1 MIQCTFIKWP
11 PSFFVFVYIFF
22 SSAVTR
28 LLIKKYFFFSN
39 FNIDFISYI
48 TMIFF
53 IFKKTC
59 KFAHTKKYC
68 KHLYQLS
75 PYHATD
81 LHVRSSIRTKGRD
94 NV

>member
-1 MIQCTFIKWP
+1 
-11 PSFFVFVYIFF
+11 
-22 SSAVTR
+22 
-28 LLIKKYFFFSN
+28 
-39 FNIDFISYI
+39 
-48 TMIFF
+48 MIFF
-53 IFKKTC
+53 IFKKTYC

-81 LHVRSSIRTKGRD
+81 LHVRSSIRTYGRD

>member
-1 MIQCTFIKWP
+1 MYIYQVATQ
-11 PSFFVFVYIFF
+11 FFCFCLHFF

-28 LLIKKYFFFSN
+28 LLIKKYFFFLTLIYSR
-39 FNIDFISYI
+39 FYI
-48 TMIFF
+48 LHYNDIFF
-53 IFKKTC
+53 IFKNTYC

-81 LHVRSSIRTKGRD
+81 FQVRSSIRT
-94 NV
+94 

>member
-1 MIQCTFIKWP
+1 MYIYQVATQ
-11 PSFFVFVYIFF
+11 FFCFCLHFF

-53 IFKKTC
+53 IFKNTYC